1 MPTWVGHSAAGLPA
15 AIRWFPAV
23 GALIGSLAAL
33 VYLLAAQVWP
43 AQVALLLSMAS
54 SIYLT
59 GAFRRRWPVRHR
71 RWSGWWLALNVS
83 WAIMKDSRLGN
94 YGAIALWLAL
104 SGKFALLAAQPAVL
118 LPAILLAGH
127 TLSACAASLLA
138 ALDYAREDAHSKAKP
153 LATRLAPGPL
163 VFALACGLLPLAL
176 LPWPQAL
183 SGLLLA
189 ALASFWLARK
199 FQRWLGGYTGD
210 CPRHPT
216 DRGTC
221 LLSRR
226 TGAVATMSASHT
238 LYLIRHP
245 RPLIAPGSAIAGSTL
260 PPKTPCRLPP
270 PCAPCC
276 QPAPRSGAARCSV
289 AAFWPGICTR
299 SPEWTNACRKSISA
313 TGKDGPGTTFPA
325 RKSCLGRR
333 PPPLHTPP
341 GGESP
346 ARLSARVNAF
356 LAELPPGA
364 HIIVTHAGIIR
375 ALYSRASGQ
384 PLEKVFAA
392 TGSGLR
398 QPDPDGAAPG
408 D

>member
-1 MPTWVGHSAAGLPA
+1 VIRRELESFLAAIRFFTRLPVPTWVGHSAAGLPA

-59 GAFRRRWPVRHR
+59 GAFHEDGLSDTVDGLGG
-71 RWSGWWLALNVS
+71 GWDKERIL
-83 WAIMKDSRLGN
+83 AIMKDSRLGS

-104 SGKFALLAAQPAVL
+104 SGKFALLAAQPAAL

-127 TLSACAASLLA
+127 TLSRACAASLLA

-210 CPRHPT
+210 C
-216 DRGTC
+216 
-221 LLSRR
+221 L
-226 TGAVATMSASHT
+226 GATQQ
-238 LYLIRHP
+238 I
-245 RPLIAPGSAIAGSTL
+245 
-260 PPKTPCRLPP
+260 
-270 PCAPCC
+270 
-276 QPAPRSGAARCSV
+276 
-289 AAFWPGICTR
+289 
-299 SPEWTNACRKSISA
+299 
-313 TGKDGPGTTFPA
+313 
-325 RKSCLGRR
+325 
-333 PPPLHTPP
+333 
-341 GGESP
+341 
-346 ARLSARVNAF
+346 
-356 LAELPPGA
+356 AELAFYLGVLAQWP
-364 HIIVTHAGIIR
+364 
-375 ALYSRASGQ
+375 Q
-384 PLEKVFAA
+384 
-392 TGSGLR
+392 
-398 QPDPDGAAPG
+398 
-408 D
+408 